1 MRSYNEQ
8 IITLTYSCTRFESRN
23 SAEEANNASQEGEKE
38 RGDRERGAA
47 DHVNGERCMVRPTRG
62 RNQPDFGMW
71 NCGSVALFLCDDSEC
86 GQVTQEL
93 QPKWTRALSA
103 TQRWTVASMS
113 SMPGLIKGL
122 VYLS

>member
-38 RGDRERGAA
+38 RGGRERRGA
-47 DHVNGERCMVRPTRG
+47 DHVNGVVRPTRG

-71 NCGSVALFLCDDSEC
+71 NCGSVAFVSL
-86 GQVTQEL
+86 
-93 QPKWTRALSA
+93 R
-103 TQRWTVASMS
+103 
-113 SMPGLIKGL
+113 
-122 VYLS
+122 

>member
-38 RGDRERGAA
+38 GEEGAA
-47 DHVNGERCMVRPTRG
+47 DHVSGERCMVRPTRG

-71 NCGSVALFLCDDSEC
+71 NCGSVAFVSL
-86 GQVTQEL
+86 
-93 QPKWTRALSA
+93 R
-103 TQRWTVASMS
+103 
-113 SMPGLIKGL
+113 
-122 VYLS
+122 

>member
-38 RGDRERGAA
+38 RGGGGGAA

-71 NCGSVALFLCDDSEC
+71 NCGSVAFVSL
-86 GQVTQEL
+86 
-93 QPKWTRALSA
+93 R
-103 TQRWTVASMS
+103 
-113 SMPGLIKGL
+113 
-122 VYLS
+122 

>member
-23 SAEEANNASQEGEKE
+23 SVEEANNASQG
-38 RGDRERGAA
+38 GRGAA